1 MGEPIAQVTI
11 LYLFFVGIVSI
22 AYRLLRIVLKNK
34 VIKLLYILFLISPFF
49 LYIPVELKTYLYGKE
64 FQNVKIDTGFNR
76 PVIYY
81 KVFSIDDQKATLFY
95 VEGDNGN
102 HDYGTFYHF
111 VKVNGKWEFEEW
123 GRLMWTNL
131 GGSASE
137 FTLPP
142 YF

>member
-1 MGEPIAQVTI
+1 MGEPIAHVTL
-11 LYLFFVGIVSI
+11 LYLLFMGIVSI
-22 AYRLLRIVLKNK
+22 IYRLFRIVFKNK
-34 VIKLLYILFLISPFF
+34 IIKLIYTLILISPFF

-64 FQNVKIDTGFNR
+64 FQNVKINTGFNG

-81 KVFSIDDQKATLFY
+81 KVFSIDDKKAKLFF
-95 VEGDNGN
+95 VEGDNGK
-102 HDYGTFYHF
+102 HDYGAFYHF
-111 VKVNGKWEFEEW
+111 VKENGKWKFERW
-123 GRLMWTNL
+123 GKVMWTNL